1 VNGLSALL
9 AGAIFGFGLALSGMT
24 DTNKVLGFLDV
35 TGDWRPALAFV
46 MGSAVLVTL
55 IGFRLVLK
63 RSRPLFAPAF
73 SLPGRRSIDAK
84 LLSGAAVFGLGWGLY
99 GYCPGPALTSLVYG
113 RADTVLFVAA
123 MALGMAL
130 TARIGGRRDAA

>member
-1 VNGLSALL
+1 MNGVSALL
-9 AGAIFGFGLALSGMT
+9 AGAIFGFGLAFSGMT

-55 IGFRLVLK
+55 IGFRLVL
-63 RSRPLFAPAF
+63 RRPNPLFAPSF
-73 SLPGRRSIDAK
+73 SLPVRRSIDAK
-84 LLSGAAVFGLGWGLY
+84 LVGGAAVFGLGWGMY

-113 RADTVLFVAA
+113 RTDTLLFVVA
-123 MALGMAL
+123 MVLGMAL
-130 TARIGGRRDAA
+130 AARTGGRRGAS

>member
-1 VNGLSALL
+1 MNGLSALL

-24 DTNKVLGFLDV
+24 DTNRVLGFLDV

-63 RSRPLFAPAF
+63 RPRPFFAPAF
-73 SLPGRRSIDAK
+73 SLPGRRTVDAK
-84 LLSGAAVFGLGWGLY
+84 LLGGAAVFGLGWGLY

-113 RADTVLFVAA
+113 RTDTVLFVVA

-130 TARIGGRRDAA
+130 ASRTGGRGGAA